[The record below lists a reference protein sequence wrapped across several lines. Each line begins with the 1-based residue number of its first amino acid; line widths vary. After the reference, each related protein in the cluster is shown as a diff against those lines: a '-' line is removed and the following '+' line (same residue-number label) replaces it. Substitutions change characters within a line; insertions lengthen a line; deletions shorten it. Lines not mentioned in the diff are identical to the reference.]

1 MEEVP
6 AGETEVEAGVDV
18 DKILKNYDLEGK
30 ELDAGTFDLGEY
42 EDVLKE
48 AGVEDAQDTEGGH
61 ADQDGDQTG
70 DQDKASDQEKVNDQD
85 KEGDQDGDQDKA
97 SDQEKVNDQDK
108 EGYQDGDQDKASDQE
123 KVNDQN
129 KDQDKTDNPNTSHQD
144 NKPSDDTTTTQFLV
158 CSHIT
163 TPFAPLPHS
172 SHLQIYRN
180 AQRLSSVP
188 NPLHCLPITGDQQ
201 APFLRSTLQQLRL
214 VR

>member
-61 ADQDGDQTG
+61 ADQDGDQDG

-85 KEGDQDGDQDKA
+85 KEGDQDDDQDKA
-97 SDQEKVNDQDK
+97 SDQEKVD
-108 EGYQDGDQDKASDQE
+108 
-123 KVNDQN
+123 DQN

-158 CSHIT
+158 CSHTT

>member
-85 KEGDQDGDQDKA
+85 KEGDQDGDQ
-97 SDQEKVNDQDK
+97 EM
-108 EGYQDGDQDKASDQE
+108 ASDQE

>member
-70 DQDKASDQEKVNDQD
+70 DQNKASDQEKVNDQD
-85 KEGDQDGDQDKA
+85 KEGD
-97 SDQEKVNDQDK
+97 
-108 EGYQDGDQDKASDQE
+108 QDGDQDKASDQE

>member
-6 AGETEVEAGVDV
+6 AGETEVDAGVDV

-61 ADQDGDQTG
+61 GHQD
-70 DQDKASDQEKVNDQD
+70 
-85 KEGDQDGDQDKA
+85 GDQDGDQDK
-97 SDQEKVNDQDK
+97 E
-108 EGYQDGDQDKASDQE
+108 GDQTGDQNKASDQE
-123 KVNDQN
+123 KVDDQN

-144 NKPSDDTTTTQFLV
+144 NKPSDNTTTTQFLV
-158 CSHIT
+158 CSHTT

>member
-61 ADQDGDQTG
+61 AD
-70 DQDKASDQEKVNDQD
+70 
-85 KEGDQDGDQDKA
+85 
-97 SDQEKVNDQDK
+97 
-108 EGYQDGDQDKASDQE
+108 QDGDQDKASDQE

>member
-61 ADQDGDQTG
+61 ADLDGDQDGEQDGDQDGDQDTASDQDKVNDQDKEGDQTG
-70 DQDKASDQEKVNDQD
+70 DQDKASDQD
-85 KEGDQDGDQDKA
+85 
-97 SDQEKVNDQDK
+97 
-108 EGYQDGDQDKASDQE
+108 

-158 CSHIT
+158 CSHTT
-163 TPFAPLPHS
+163 TPFAPLPYS

>member
-61 ADQDGDQTG
+61 A
-70 DQDKASDQEKVNDQD
+70 
-85 KEGDQDGDQDKA
+85 DQDGDQDKA

-158 CSHIT
+158 CFHTT

>member
-61 ADQDGDQTG
+61 ADQDGDQ
-70 DQDKASDQEKVNDQD
+70 DKASDQD
-85 KEGDQDGDQDKA
+85 
-97 SDQEKVNDQDK
+97 
-108 EGYQDGDQDKASDQE
+108 

>member
-30 ELDAGTFDLGEY
+30 ELDTGTFDLGEY

-97 SDQEKVNDQDK
+97 SDQEKVNDQ
-108 EGYQDGDQDKASDQE
+108 
-123 KVNDQN
+123 N

-158 CSHIT
+158 CSHTT

-214 VR
+214 VW

>member
-61 ADQDGDQTG
+61 ADQTG

-85 KEGDQDGDQDKA
+85 KEGD
-97 SDQEKVNDQDK
+97 
-108 EGYQDGDQDKASDQE
+108 QDGDQDKASDQE

-158 CSHIT
+158 CSHTT

>member
-61 ADQDGDQTG
+61 ADQDGDQ
-70 DQDKASDQEKVNDQD
+70 
-85 KEGDQDGDQDKA
+85 
-97 SDQEKVNDQDK
+97 
-108 EGYQDGDQDKASDQE
+108 DGDQDKASDQE

-158 CSHIT
+158 CFHTT

-172 SHLQIYRN
+172 SHLQI
-180 AQRLSSVP
+180 
-188 NPLHCLPITGDQQ
+188 
-201 APFLRSTLQQLRL
+201 
-214 VR
+214 

>member
-61 ADQDGDQTG
+61 ADQDGDQDKDGDQDGDQDKEGDQTG
-70 DQDKASDQEKVNDQD
+70 DQDKEGDQDDGQDKASDQEKVD
-85 KEGDQDGDQDKA
+85 
-97 SDQEKVNDQDK
+97 
-108 EGYQDGDQDKASDQE
+108 
-123 KVNDQN
+123 DQN

-158 CSHIT
+158 CSHTT

>member
-61 ADQDGDQTG
+61 ADQDGDQ
-70 DQDKASDQEKVNDQD
+70 D
-85 KEGDQDGDQDKA
+85 KEGD
-97 SDQEKVNDQDK
+97 
-108 EGYQDGDQDKASDQE
+108 QDGDQDKASDQE

-158 CSHIT
+158 CSHTT

>member
-61 ADQDGDQTG
+61 ADQT
-70 DQDKASDQEKVNDQD
+70 
-85 KEGDQDGDQDKA
+85 
-97 SDQEKVNDQDK
+97 
-108 EGYQDGDQDKASDQE
+108 GDQDKASDQE

>member
-61 ADQDGDQTG
+61 ADQDGDQ
-70 DQDKASDQEKVNDQD
+70 
-85 KEGDQDGDQDKA
+85 
-97 SDQEKVNDQDK
+97 
-108 EGYQDGDQDKASDQE
+108 DKASDQE

-129 KDQDKTDNPNTSHQD
+129 KDQDKADNPNTSHQD

>member
-61 ADQDGDQTG
+61 ADQDGDQ
-70 DQDKASDQEKVNDQD
+70 DKASDQEKVNDQD
-85 KEGDQDGDQDKA
+85 KEGDQDGDQ
-97 SDQEKVNDQDK
+97 E
-108 EGYQDGDQDKASDQE
+108 KASDQE

>member
-61 ADQDGDQTG
+61 ADQDGDQT
-70 DQDKASDQEKVNDQD
+70 
-85 KEGDQDGDQDKA
+85 
-97 SDQEKVNDQDK
+97 
-108 EGYQDGDQDKASDQE
+108 GDQDKASDQE

>member
-1 MEEVP
+1 M
-6 AGETEVEAGVDV
+6 EVEAGVDV

-61 ADQDGDQTG
+61 AD
-70 DQDKASDQEKVNDQD
+70 
-85 KEGDQDGDQDKA
+85 
-97 SDQEKVNDQDK
+97 
-108 EGYQDGDQDKASDQE
+108 QDGDQDKASDQE

-172 SHLQIYRN
+172 SHLQI
-180 AQRLSSVP
+180 
-188 NPLHCLPITGDQQ
+188 
-201 APFLRSTLQQLRL
+201 
-214 VR
+214 

>member
-61 ADQDGDQTG
+61 ADQDGDQDEEGDQDG
-70 DQDKASDQEKVNDQD
+70 DQDKASDQEKVDDQD

-97 SDQEKVNDQDK
+97 SDQEKVD
-108 EGYQDGDQDKASDQE
+108 
-123 KVNDQN
+123 DQN

-158 CSHIT
+158 CSHTT

>member
-61 ADQDGDQTG
+61 ADQDGDQDKEGDQTG
-70 DQDKASDQEKVNDQD
+70 DQDKASDQDKVNDQD

-97 SDQEKVNDQDK
+97 SDQDKVD
-108 EGYQDGDQDKASDQE
+108 
-123 KVNDQN
+123 DQN

-158 CSHIT
+158 CSHTT

>member
-61 ADQDGDQTG
+61 AD
-70 DQDKASDQEKVNDQD
+70 
-85 KEGDQDGDQDKA
+85 
-97 SDQEKVNDQDK
+97 
-108 EGYQDGDQDKASDQE
+108 QDGDQDKASDQE

-180 AQRLSSVP
+180 AQRLSPVP

>member
-70 DQDKASDQEKVNDQD
+70 DQDKEGDQTGDQDKASDQDKVNDQD

-97 SDQEKVNDQDK
+97 SDQD
-108 EGYQDGDQDKASDQE
+108 

-158 CSHIT
+158 CSHTT

>member
-85 KEGDQDGDQDKA
+85 KEGDQDGDQ
-97 SDQEKVNDQDK
+97 EM
-108 EGYQDGDQDKASDQE
+108 ASDQE

-144 NKPSDDTTTTQFLV
+144 NKPSDDTTTQFLV

>member
-61 ADQDGDQTG
+61 ADQDGDQDG
-70 DQDKASDQEKVNDQD
+70 DQDKEGDQTGDQD

-97 SDQEKVNDQDK
+97 SDQEKVD
-108 EGYQDGDQDKASDQE
+108 
-123 KVNDQN
+123 DQN

>member
-61 ADQDGDQTG
+61 ADQDGDQDGDQDKEGDQTG
-70 DQDKASDQEKVNDQD
+70 DQDKASDQEKVDDQN
-85 KEGDQDGDQDKA
+85 KA
-97 SDQEKVNDQDK
+97 SDQEKVNDQD
-108 EGYQDGDQDKASDQE
+108 
-123 KVNDQN
+123 

-158 CSHIT
+158 CSHTT

>member
-97 SDQEKVNDQDK
+97 SDQEKVNDQ
-108 EGYQDGDQDKASDQE
+108 
-123 KVNDQN
+123 N